1 MFKWN
6 QTWIQSDPMIPILLD
21 LVWFCNDDDP
31 CDFSV
36 SLHNLTVIDEYALP
50 ILPMGATAT
59 LDQDNSQEPIISM
72 WRKPQKPQPTDDRT

>member
-6 QTWIQSDPMIPILLD
+6 QKWIQSDPMIPILLD

-50 ILPMGATAT
+50 MGATTT